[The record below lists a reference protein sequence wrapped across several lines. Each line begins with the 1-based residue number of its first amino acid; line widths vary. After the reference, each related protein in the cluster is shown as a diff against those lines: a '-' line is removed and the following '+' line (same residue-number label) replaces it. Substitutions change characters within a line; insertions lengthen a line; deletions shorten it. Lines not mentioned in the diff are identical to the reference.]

1 MRKHLCSSIQLVP
14 SQGLQESVST
24 YLIWH
29 ALHFSTEM
37 GAIDKQQKWETGCA
51 QRRGDLLSFFFNLIF
66 DFTWEQSSFVLS
78 LIYLCL
84 FSPHL

>member
-24 YLIWH
+24 YLIWDV
-29 ALHFSTEM
+29 LHFSTKM

-51 QRRGDLLSFFFNLIF
+51 QKR
-66 DFTWEQSSFVLS
+66 
-78 LIYLCL
+78 
-84 FSPHL
+84 